1 MSAEHDWEPVWSV
14 LESERPEGAILLSAD
29 PLEVEAVEALPDE
42 YALFEA
48 PLDEYD
54 VVELTHFDQPVA
66 RGRVAY
72 GDGFAVLAP
81 VHPVEE
87 DGDVATAHVA
97 AIVARLAVNAH
108 GEGAEVLYA
117 LVGGEDDA
125 ATFEEIGF
133 STVDEAAG

>member
-1 MSAEHDWEPVWSV
+1 MSAAHDWESVWPV
-14 LESERPEGAILLSAD
+14 LEAERPEEAVLLSAD
-29 PLEVEAVEALPDE
+29 PLDVEAIDALPDE

-81 VHPVEE
+81 VLPAQD
-87 DGDVATAHVA
+87 DGEVATAHVA
-97 AIVARLAVNAH
+97 AIVARLAENAH

-125 ATFEEIGF
+125 ATYAEIGF
-133 STVDEAAG
+133 GPAE